1 MAKICYYSLLL
12 MTLLVVSPA
21 LGFPQEKFTEAPEQ
35 GFPKQAMYAQ
45 DGETKTVRAEC
56 NCPYN

>member
-21 LGFPQEKFTEAPEQ
+21 LGFRQGEFREAPERE
-35 GFPKQAMYAQ
+35 FPKQAMYAQ
-45 DGETKTVRAEC
+45 DGETKIVRAE
-56 NCPYN
+56 